1 MTGTPSTWRIL
12 LSGIKFDMDTAADP
26 DMLQEAYVLG
36 LPKWAIIEPQ
46 DVRHL
51 GAQFA
56 DAIDAVDDD
65 WLVTES
71 LAFVTETYGFCI
83 LDATIVLEIQREGK
97 TIDVVALAQGGRA

>member
-1 MTGTPSTWRIL
+1 MADTWRIL

-26 DMLQEAYVLG
+26 DMLEEAYVLG
-36 LPKWAIIEPQ
+36 LPKWAVIEPQ
-46 DVRHL
+46 DVKHL

-56 DAIDAVDDD
+56 DAIDAADDG

-83 LDATIVLEIQREGK
+83 LDATIMLEISRGDKIIE
-97 TIDVVALAQGGRA
+97 VVALAQGGRE